1 VDQVVKLPDEF
12 VQQLVEDFENSG
24 KAHAYA
30 RAKLKGLE
38 EGRKM
43 TKAALMNVARDA
55 GITASARQESYAYSH
70 PRYKEIVDE
79 LVKAV
84 ERESLLHYEC
94 RLCEIKFEAWRSI
107 NANERQAS
115 R

>member
-1 VDQVVKLPDEF
+1 MKLPDEF
-12 VQQLVEDFENSG
+12 VQQLVEDFETSG

-30 RAKLKGLE
+30 KARLRGLE
-38 EGRKM
+38 EDRKIL
-43 TKAALMNVARDA
+43 KADLMNVARDA
-55 GITASARQESYAYSH
+55 GFKGAQQEAYSHSH
-70 PRYKEIVDE
+70 PRYKALRDD
-79 LVKAV
+79 LVKAT
-84 ERESLLHYEC
+84 EEEALRHYEC